1 MWGLDIAGIPVFMAA
16 AQIHSP
22 VALLKVIGGW
32 FRRLKPSAPSDPQP
46 TGEASAPE
54 PGVTILG

>member
-1 MWGLDIAGIPVFMAA
+1 MWGLDIAGISVFITA
-16 AQIHSP
+16 AQTLPP

-46 TGEASAPE
+46 TGEVSAAE